1 MSLIRVNFIVIL
13 LLVFSDMIL
22 PTLRWFAFLWLLLL
36 FIADLLIIKKI
47 IPLHLTSHVF
57 LWVLLLIL
65 SDLLLINGMIPPH
78 LMSDIFL
85 WLFLFIITDLFLVT
99 LKTRMKRKDEIRQRE
114 IEELMV
120 KRKPWWRKHI

>member
-1 MSLIRVNFIVIL
+1 MSLIRGKFIVFLMI
-13 LLVFSDMIL
+13 VFIDMFL

-47 IPLHLTSHVF
+47 IPSHLTSHIL

-65 SDLLLINGMIPPH
+65 SDLLLINGMIPSH

-85 WLFLFIITDLFLVT
+85 WLFIYIIADLIFVMS
-99 LKTRMKRKDEIRQRE
+99 KARMKKKDKIRHRE
-114 IEELMV
+114 IEERMEIL
-120 KRKPWWRKHI
+120 KPWWRKHI